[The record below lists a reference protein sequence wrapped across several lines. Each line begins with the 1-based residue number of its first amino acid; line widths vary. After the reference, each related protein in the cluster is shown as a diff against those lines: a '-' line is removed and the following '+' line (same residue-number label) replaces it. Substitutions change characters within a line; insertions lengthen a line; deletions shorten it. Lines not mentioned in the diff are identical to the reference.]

1 MSLHTSSLPQT
12 TAWQKL
18 GIALVIAVAILL
30 LMALATALLGVQVP
44 GPLYDIV
51 PDPAGLSGLPF

>member
-1 MSLHTSSLPQT
+1 MTLQSSSSSMSTSWRT
-12 TAWQKL
+12 L
-18 GIALVIAVAILL
+18 GIVLLVAIAIVL
-30 LMALATALLGVQVP
+30 LMALATAAFGAQAT

>member
-1 MSLHTSSLPQT
+1 MTLQTSFSQRT

-18 GIALVIAVAILL
+18 GIALVIAVAILA
-30 LMALATALLGVQVP
+30 LMAITTALLGVQVP